1 MDIKELLD
9 SNFWFLSGLV
19 LIAYYAWVVFSFFR
33 LPIQEFFAQNR
44 NRSETSSKSIT
55 WDELA
60 FSLSIQRKLLENKYS
75 ELDEFE
81 KELLQR
87 SPFKEFIANGVK
99 K

>member
-19 LIAYYAWVVFSFFR
+19 LTAYYVWVVFRFFR
-33 LPIQEFFAQNR
+33 IPIQEFFARNR
-44 NRSETSSKSIT
+44 NEASSKSIT

-87 SPFKEFIANGVK
+87 SPFKEFISTGMK